1 MLYSL
6 KRVVAVAFTIGWTLT
21 TCGPDGYGENARD
34 NYAGPELTGFSKPL
48 AVSMV
53 GNSVKRPYRSAKK
66 MWPGTYKAINT
77 PTRKLSHNPSKTAFW
92 KGGKKRSARSAKK
105 LFFPRKAGMAER
117 YVNAPVA
124 RVGFSEPVINSSR
137 KQRFKRKSP

>member
-6 KRVVAVAFTIGWTLT
+6 KRVAAVAFTIGWTLA

-34 NYAGPELTGFSKPL
+34 NYARPELTGFSKPL

-77 PTRKLSHNPSKTAFW
+77 PIRKLSHNPSKTAFW
-92 KGGKKRSARSAKK
+92 KGGKKKVRPIGQKII
-105 LFFPRKAGMAER
+105 FPE
-117 YVNAPVA
+117 
-124 RVGFSEPVINSSR
+124 ESR
-137 KQRFKRKSP
+137 HG